1 MPVTKV
7 VIVAHHERAVA
18 AALARQAANWLAD
31 RGHEVWMPA
40 ADAVALDLHDLAAER
55 RADDADLALSL
66 GGDGTMLRA
75 VRFLDGAAV
84 PLLGVNLGV
93 LGYLTEVEAARDDER
108 PRSLHEGQ
116 RRGRVASR

>member
-1 MPVTKV
+1 MTKV

-31 RGHEVWMPA
+31 RGHEAWMPA

-84 PLLGVNLGV
+84 PL
-93 LGYLTEVEAARDDER
+93 ARR
-108 PRSLHEGQ
+108 QPGRARLPH
-116 RRGRVASR
+116 RGRSRTR